1 MIQTSTIQRKM
12 SNTYINTYITGY
24 NFLYFIVHIENIP
37 VPPVMFILVPPVMFI
52 GKFSVVSSF
61 RNLKNADINI
71 LGCEIYFTIFITF
84 STPDN
89 LQSYNRG
96 YR

>member
-1 MIQTSTIQRKM
+1 
-12 SNTYINTYITGY
+12 
-24 NFLYFIVHIENIP
+24 
-37 VPPVMFILVPPVMFI
+37 MFILVPPVMFI

-71 LGCEIYFTIFITF
+71 LGCEIYFNIFITF

-89 LQSYNRG
+89 LQS
-96 YR
+96 